1 MPPRTEAKA
10 LLFELPKSEKKSF
23 RRKQRQDVK
32 NKAGIGLSLGETPG
46 RPERGQHAVTEALI
60 QKLQSSQEAFAKD
73 PIGVF
78 CFLFIAFAA
87 RGSLTVF
94 FFV

>member
-10 LLFELPKSEKKSF
+10 SLFAPSKSEISSLCK
-23 RRKQRQDVK
+23 KQRQDIK
-32 NKAGIGLSLGETPG
+32 RKLGIGLSSGETLT
-46 RPERGQHAVTEALI
+46 RPERGQHAATEALI

>member
-1 MPPRTEAKA
+1 MPARTEAKA
-10 LLFELPKSEKKSF
+10 SLFAPSESEKKSF
-23 RRKQRQDVK
+23 RRKQRQDIK
-32 NKAGIGLSLGETPG
+32 RKLGIGLSSGETLT